1 MGIDERDYMREPQDD
16 VNRRPPNR
24 PGNTPNKNIAD
35 DSDIHFE
42 LSEDEQVHDVSAELD
57 SNSVIVP
64 PPPPIPVAMENFSTG
79 VIVEAPALPSETI
92 FERDRIVILGRTQ
105 AGKTVYMSRLYEQ
118 LWNSK
123 SPLIHMRTLSGVP
136 HVTLMKMISSMQE
149 GHWPLGTLESTHIDV
164 EVNFAN
170 RKFKLIMLDY
180 PGEVF
185 SKAFVEGEID
195 RADTRDL
202 VEHIDRAAGAI
213 LLVDPKN
220 AVESRDQLKRAD
232 DDYGMAAVVHRIRSH
247 PGGDQV
253 PLAIV
258 LTKLDERANLI
269 RSLGGLKVFSHAYL
283 SNLIRPAVKSYKI
296 FVTVAVYSRISRRT
310 GKSVPN
316 LQEAPLKVVEPLSWI
331 LHRLTQAKELIK
343 EKEVQV
349 ATATLGSVLSQEA
362 LEILNN
368 NQLSISDRIML
379 GAGKISAAG
388 AAGFS
393 NHPNVIEAR
402 TLLAYLQER
411 GEVRRERIS
420 WIIGIIALFI
430 LIGGVLWWIYVYLR
444 LNQPPPAP
452 QVSSTRLWIHL
463 NSESNHA

>member
-1 MGIDERDYMREPQDD
+1 MRIDERDDMREPRDD
-16 VNRRPPNR
+16 ANRRPPNQS
-24 PGNTPNKNIAD
+24 GNTPNKNIPDEMEFVD
-35 DSDIHFE
+35 DDFS
-42 LSEDEQVHDVSAELD
+42 ELD

-92 FERDRIVILGRTQ
+92 FERDRIVILGRSQ

-123 SPLIHMRTLSGVP
+123 SHHLVHMRTLSGVP
-136 HVTLMKMISSMQE
+136 HLALMKMISSMQE
-149 GHWPLGTLESTHIDV
+149 GRWPEPTLGQVHIDV
-164 EVNFAN
+164 EVSFAN
-170 RKFKLIMLDY
+170 RKFKMIMLDY

-185 SKAFVEGEID
+185 SKAFVQGEID
-195 RADTRDL
+195 REDTREL

-220 AVESRDQLKRAD
+220 AVESRDQIKRAD

-253 PLAIV
+253 PLAFV
-258 LTKLDERANLI
+258 LTKADERANLI
-269 RSLGGLKVFSHAYL
+269 RSLGGLKVFSHTYL
-283 SNLIRPAVKSYKI
+283 SNLIRPAVQCYKI
-296 FVTVAVYSRISRRT
+296 FVTVAVFSRISKRT

-316 LQEAPLKVVEPLSWI
+316 LQEEPLKLVEPLSWI

-411 GEVRRERIS
+411 GEVRRERIG
-420 WIIGIIALFI
+420 WIIGVIALLI
-430 LIGGVLWWIYVYLR
+430 LIGGVLWWVYVYLR
-444 LNQPPPAP
+444 LNQPPAAP
-452 QVSSTRLWIHL
+452 QVSSTLIWIL
-463 NSESNHA
+463 SNSESNHA